1 MSDNQRLLHNLIV
14 NLIKDKFSK
23 EYSEVSINPD
33 GYPDITLSN
42 FGMAIMQIV
51 VETEA
56 GINEQNA
63 LKWKSLAESP
73 TKLTLVLPKSSRLI
87 ATELLWQH
95 GLSQKVKLAFYDI
108 KLEI

>member
-1 MSDNQRLLHNLIV
+1 MSDKQKLLHSLIV
-14 NLIKDKFSK
+14 NLIKDKFAK

-51 VETEA
+51 VETEE

-63 LKWKSLAESP
+63 LKWKALAQSP
-73 TKLTLVLPKSSRLI
+73 TKLTLVVPKSSKLT

-95 GLSQKVKLAFYDI
+95 GLSQQVKLAFYEI